1 MSPSPAERFSALLAR
16 SGERG
21 WSPDDDLGDEDDHR
35 DDHRPTGRRHAHHRC
50 TDDDLE
56 DDEAE
61 DDGDERVSTGVRPGL
76 SRTLLLGLLGVV
88 LTAVLVL
95 VLAPSL
101 LRGEDPLPDG
111 EDDGWEAAQ
120 AEAAADPGDTASSH
134 GPDGDDGETGT
145 VFVHVVGAVGAPGV
159 VDLPASSRVSDA
171 VEAAGGAQ
179 ADADIDALNL
189 ARVLVDGEQIRVPRI
204 GEEPGPATGAGG
216 GTAGGADT
224 GGPAAGGGSGGAA
237 DPHAA
242 GGGLIDLNAA
252 DAAQLETLPGI
263 GPVTAQSI
271 IDHREAIGRFGSVDE
286 LLDVTGIGD
295 ATLARIRESV
305 TVG

>member
-16 SGERG
+16 SGEKG
-21 WSPDDDLGDEDDHR
+21 WSPDDDLGDEGGIHDD
-35 DDHRPTGRRHAHHRC
+35 RPPADRRNVHHRHI
-50 TDDDLE
+50 DVDE
-56 DDEAE
+56 DDVDDE
-61 DDGDERVSTGVRPGL
+61 DGDRVPTGVRPGL
-76 SRTLLLGLLGVV
+76 SRTLLLCLLGVA

-101 LRGEDPLPDG
+101 LRGESPLAGPEEG
-111 EDDGWEAAQ
+111 SGWESTHAENTSDPTDAAASHGADPDD
-120 AEAAADPGDTASSH
+120 AEATA
-134 GPDGDDGETGT
+134 
-145 VFVHVVGAVGAPGV
+145 VYVHVVGAVNSPGV
-159 VDLPASSRVSDA
+159 VDLPPSSRVSDA
-171 VEAAGGAQ
+171 VEAAGGAV

-189 ARVLVDGEQIRVPRI
+189 ARELVDGEQIRVLRV
-204 GEEPGPATGAGG
+204 GEEPAPAAEDGGAGAPG
-216 GTAGGADT
+216 VGV
-224 GGPAAGGGSGGAA
+224 GGGGGDGTDAT
-237 DPHAA
+237 AA

-252 DAAQLETLPGI
+252 DAAQLETLPGV